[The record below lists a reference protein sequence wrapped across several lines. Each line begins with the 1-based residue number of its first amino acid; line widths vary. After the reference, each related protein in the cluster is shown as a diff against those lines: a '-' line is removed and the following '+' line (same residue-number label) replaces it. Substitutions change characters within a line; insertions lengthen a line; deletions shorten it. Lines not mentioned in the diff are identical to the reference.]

1 MPELSR
7 FYGLVI
13 RMFIETGERHHRP
26 HFHAVSAD
34 GEAVF
39 AIDDLAILAG
49 MLPPR
54 DRRLVEAWAELHRIE
69 LLDNWAR
76 LQAGGIVAPIE
87 PLH

>member
-13 RMFIETGERHHRP
+13 RMFVESGERHHRP
-26 HFHAVSAD
+26 HFHVVSAN

-39 AIDDLAILAG
+39 AIEDLAVLAG
-49 MLPPR
+49 ALPAR
-54 DRRLVEAWAELHRIE
+54 ERRLAEAWAELHRVE

-76 LQAGGIVAPIE
+76 LQAGGRVAPIE
-87 PLH
+87 PLR